1 VAKPRDII
9 AEIKAAVPRNQHGL
23 KPWYERA
30 PREHQELL
38 RAIHAAWHAGEF
50 GAKKITAARTISAKL
65 KELGI
70 SIGEQG
76 IMNWLDLPQ
85 KS

>member
-1 VAKPRDII
+1 VAKRDIV
-9 AEIKAAVPRNQHGL
+9 AEIAAAVPRNQHGS

-30 PREHQELL
+30 PAEHRETLQ
-38 RAIHAAWHAGEF
+38 AIHAAWHAGAF
-50 GAKKITAARTISAKL
+50 GAKKITAARTISEKL
-65 KELGI
+65 RELGI